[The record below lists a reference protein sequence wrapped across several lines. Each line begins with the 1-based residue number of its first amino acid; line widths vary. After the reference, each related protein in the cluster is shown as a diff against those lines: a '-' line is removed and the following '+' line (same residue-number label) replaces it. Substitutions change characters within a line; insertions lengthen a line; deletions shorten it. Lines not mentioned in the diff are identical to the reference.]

1 MAAKRRGRAASLALL
16 GLCCFS
22 STSSPHAAVDAAAR
36 MFIEKKNNKQL
47 QLRGGAMVDAA
58 TNIDFD
64 NNLGGLPLFG
74 IGVRKKGPIKVY
86 SVGMYSDESA
96 KSSIAS
102 LPKKS
107 ALSTLRKSL
116 KNSKTTSFLLKMNF
130 KVGAEK
136 MADAI
141 AESVDP
147 RTSDKGAVES
157 LKKLIMDGV
166 AAKGAATPGT
176 ILRFDCLSDGSV
188 KVSVDGKAVG
198 SASGLSEPFCDVF
211 LDDNCVS
218 PAFRESVIEN
228 CCGVASVSTDC
239 AASSSTIS
247 THSSSH
253 NPIHIIGSLFYHKL
267 ELPKLP
273 YKYNALQPI
282 ISEKTLRAH
291 HLKHNAKYIETVNQ
305 IVSEGGASLKHLS
318 VEQIVK
324 SKALQESNPLLYN
337 NAAQCWNHLF
347 FWRCMSGSGGGGEPK
362 GLLAKTIRRDFG
374 SFDNLRKEMESSST
388 KAFGS
393 GWTWL
398 GYDKKQKKLVVSTMT
413 GAGNPLIEGIIPILV
428 IDMWEHAY
436 YLDYQENRK
445 EYVNGFFDRLVNWKY
460 AQQNLKH
467 AMGKGIV
474 PETVHH
480 ISHHGLPLMAALFSA
495 NWAKKTAVH
504 MLFQQS

>member
-1 MAAKRRGRAASLALL
+1 MAAKWTCRAATSLSLALI

-22 STSSPHAAVDAAAR
+22 SSSSPHVAVVDAA
-36 MFIEKKNNKQL
+36 
-47 QLRGGAMVDAA
+47 MVD
-58 TNIDFD
+58 TSTKIDFD

-74 IGVRKKGPIKVY
+74 VGVRKKGPIKVY

-102 LPKKS
+102 LPKNKN
-107 ALSTLRKSL
+107 ALTTLRKSL
-116 KNSKTTSFLLKMNF
+116 KSSKTTSFLLKMNF

-141 AESVDP
+141 AESVAP

-166 AAKGAATPGT
+166 AAKGAGAATPGT
-176 ILRFDCLSDGSV
+176 IIQFDCLSDGSV
-188 KVSVDGKAVG
+188 KVSVDGKSEG

-211 LDDNCVS
+211 LDDNGVS

-228 CCGVASVSTDC
+228 CCGVASSSSAAGV
-239 AASSSTIS
+239 ASSSTTS

-267 ELPKLP
+267 KLPKLP
-273 YKYNALQPI
+273 YNYNALQPI

-374 SFDNLRKEMESSST
+374 SFDNFRKEMESSSM

-436 YLDYQENRK
+436 YLDYQDNRK

-480 ISHHGLPLMAALFSA
+480 ISHHGLPLVAALFSA